1 MNSQLNYNHCNI
13 TDDDSWTV
21 IKKYFEYKG
30 FISHHLSSYNKFI
43 KNDIQESIS
52 KIKPLVINGHVYSSS
67 NDDDIRRKKYVLTFG
82 KSFTKNISLEDG
94 TILTP
99 DICRLRNMTYN
110 TNLYINSTLSI
121 MEENLTNGTEKI
133 TFQDKTNILLGKIP
147 IMLKSDI
154 CILNKLTNNELHN
167 FNECIYEQGGY
178 FIIKG
183 AEKVLLSTENV
194 AKNRLICND
203 DSKTGDKR
211 VYILHEINGT
221 YGTYNTSFKISHEFP
236 SPNSPISSKKV
247 FKVFL
252 KKDVSIPLIL
262 LFKALGVLDEQNI
275 INYIIYDMEEYTE
288 IEDLLQ
294 NSIYEAEYVNSVDIA
309 LNYIGKRISNLNI
322 SYEDSINN
330 AKKLLNEVLFPYLPG
345 HFDNPNKIFM
355 LGYMTKYLCD
365 VILKKRYQSDKD
377 NFMNKRITTSG
388 IFMKELFEK
397 ILTKSI
403 ETIKYNLKNSIKLND
418 DLSNLN
424 LMTLSNNGEYLT
436 ECLNYSFATGNWGLR
451 GLDNNEVGISQSY
464 NRLNYLSALS
474 LLRRTANNTI
484 DPNLKKPEPRWFN
497 TSQWGMFCATETP
510 EGAKSGLTKNLAL
523 MCEISLNTPP
533 NDIYKILQNSNMTFD
548 IQTSLLNN
556 MKNNYKIFINAGW
569 YFVTNVPEMLIIF
582 LNEKKQ
588 EGKIN
593 FDVCIQINDKYKEI
607 NIRCDSG
614 RLLRP
619 IYTINKQT
627 NKLNIYK
634 NDIEMLSTNTINWDH
649 LIKNKKIEYVDV
661 EFQNNILCAMK
672 LSDIVEKKSKKFT
685 HCEINPAMMLGVCGS
700 IIPFPNRNGA
710 PRNVFEC
717 AMAKQALGINSTT
730 INQRFDGNIVSL
742 YYPQQPLAQTKS
754 LKLYDFHNMPAGQNL
769 IVAVACYSGYNQEDS
784 LIINQSSIDRG
795 LFRTTYSSS
804 YSISSNTNQIIEK
817 PSSMTCINCNKSKYE
832 KLDDDGIV
840 NVAERIT
847 GNDIIVGKTTNISVS
862 EIKDDNLM
870 KTKRDIS
877 EKTVSG
883 KYGIIDDV
891 VLTTD
896 DSNNKNIKM
905 RITTER
911 IPQVGDKFASRHGQ
925 KGTCGITYR
934 QEDMPFTKNGE
945 IPDLLL
951 NPHAIPSRMTIGHL
965 LESLLGKIGCFKGT
979 LIDGTIFNDAQI
991 EDIGKIL
998 EKLGFQKYGNETLYN
1013 GQTGEQLET
1022 ELFFCPTFYQRLKHM
1037 VDDKVQSRT
1046 PESGPIMKLTK
1057 QPVKGR
1063 SKGGGIRFGEM
1074 ERDCILSYGTMNIL
1088 NERLLDSSDKIQLPV
1103 CHICGLIP
1111 QSTENNNYYCK
1122 VCNNDNI
1129 VFIDIAYSAKLL
1141 FQELM
1146 ATNVHPR
1153 FMLSRK

>member
-1 MNSQLNYNHCNI
+1 MNSQLNYIQCNI
-13 TDDDSWTV
+13 TEDDSWTV

-30 FISHHLSSYNKFI
+30 FISHHLNSYNKFI
-43 KNDIQESIS
+43 KSDIQKIIS
-52 KIKPLVINGHVYSSS
+52 QIPALIVNGQIYSSS
-67 NDDDIRRKKYVLTFG
+67 SDDDIRRKKYILTFG
-82 KSFTKNISLEDG
+82 NSFTKNILQEDG
-94 TILTP
+94 SILTP

-110 TNLYINSTLSI
+110 TNLYVNVTLSI
-121 MEENLTNGTEKI
+121 LEDNLTLGTEKN
-133 TFQDKTNILLGKIP
+133 TFQKNTNILLGKIP

-183 AEKVLLSTENV
+183 AEKVLISSENV
-194 AKNRLICND
+194 AKNRLICNN

-221 YGTYNTSFKISHEFP
+221 YGNYNTSFKISHEFP
-236 SPNSPISSKKV
+236 SSNSPISSKKV
-247 FKVFL
+247 FKVSI
-252 KKDVSIPLIL
+252 KKNISIPLIL
-262 LFKALGVLDEQNI
+262 LFKALGILDEQEI
-275 INYIIYDMEEYTE
+275 INYIVYDQKDTE

-294 NSIYEAEYVNSVDIA
+294 NSMYEAEYINSVDVA
-309 LNYIGKRISNLNI
+309 LNYIGKRISHLNI
-322 SYEDSINN
+322 SYEDSIKN
-330 AKKLLNEVLFPYLPG
+330 AKNLLNEVIFPYLPG
-345 HFDNPNKIFM
+345 HFDDQNKIYM

-365 VILKKRYQSDKD
+365 VILKKRNESDKD

-388 IFMKELFEK
+388 VFLTELFEK
-397 ILTKSI
+397 ILIKSI
-403 ETIKYNLKNSIKLND
+403 QTIKYNLKNSIKMSD

-436 ECLNYSFATGNWGLR
+436 ECLNYSFATGNWGIR
-451 GLDNNEVGISQSY
+451 GIDNNEVGISQSY

-474 LLRRTANNTI
+474 LLRRSSNNTI

-523 MCEISLNTPP
+523 MCEISINSLPT
-533 NDIYKILQNSNMTFD
+533 DIYKILQNSNMVSD
-548 IQTSLLNN
+548 IQISLLNKV
-556 MKNNYKIFINAGW
+556 KNNYKIFINAGW
-569 YFVTNVPEMLIIF
+569 YFVTNIPESVIVF
-582 LNEKKQ
+582 LDEKKQ
-588 EGKIN
+588 DGKIN
-593 FDVCIQINDKYKEI
+593 FDVCIDINHEDKEI

-619 IYTINKQT
+619 IYTINST
-627 NKLNIYK
+627 SNNLNIQK
-634 NDIEMLSTNTINWDH
+634 NDIEMLANNITNWND
-649 LIKNKKIEYVDV
+649 LIKNKYIEYVDV

-672 LSDIVEKKSKKFT
+672 LSDIINNKQKEFT

-730 INQRFDGNIVSL
+730 INQRFDGNMVSL

-754 LKLYDFHNMPAGQNL
+754 LKLYDFNNMPAGQNL
-769 IVAVACYSGYNQEDS
+769 IVAIACYSGYNQEDS

-804 YSISSNTNQIIEK
+804 YSISSKTNQIIEK
-817 PSSMTCINCNKSKYE
+817 PSSTTCINCNKLKYE
-832 KLDDDGIV
+832 KLDNDGIV
-840 NVAERIT
+840 NIGERIT
-847 GNDIIVGKTTNISVS
+847 GNDIIVGKTTNISVL
-862 EIKDDNLM
+862 EIKDDDLM

-877 EKTVSG
+877 EKTHSG
-883 KYGIIDDV
+883 KYGIINDV

-896 DSNNKNIKM
+896 NTKNKNIKM
-905 RITTER
+905 RVTTER

-979 LIDGTIFNDAQI
+979 IIDGTIFNDVQI

-1022 ELFFCPTFYQRLKHM
+1022 ELFFCPTYYQRLKHM

-1046 PESGPIMKLTK
+1046 PESGPVMKLTK

-1111 QSTENNNYYCK
+1111 QFTENNKYYCK
-1122 VCNNDNI
+1122 VCNNDDI